1 MSSFPFP
8 PGINLPPITLPP
20 PSPVY
25 WRPPPPSNNDNTT
38 IASLAV
44 AFGVFFIVMT
54 CACKLC
60 AKNREDA
67 EANGTEVDTALA
79 ARPRATPSLVPVQP
93 EPWYHYGDH
102 QLRRPRSDGDQGRR
116 PRSDG
121 DDGRRSRRVSPA
133 AGLPSFP
140 YNRSVRHNV
149 TGGGG
154 EEEASCSV
162 CLGPFETGETVRLLP
177 VCLHLFHV
185 ECIDLW
191 LDMHSTCPVC
201 RSSTD
206 PTTDDRLNPPV

>member
-1 MSSFPFP
+1 MSFPFP

-25 WRPPPPSNNDNTT
+25 WRPPPPSSNDNTT
-38 IASLAV
+38 IAGLAIS
-44 AFGVFFIVMT
+44 FGVLFIVMT

-67 EANGTEVDTALA
+67 EANGTEPVRA
-79 ARPRATPSLVPVQP
+79 ARPRSPPSSSVSVPP
-93 EPWYHYGDH
+93 ESWYDYGDH
-102 QLRRPRSDGDQGRR
+102 QLRRPRGDRDEGRR
-116 PRSDG
+116 PQ
-121 DDGRRSRRVSPA
+121 RVSPV

-140 YNRSVRHNV
+140 YNGSVRHNV

-162 CLGPFETGETVRLLP
+162 CLGVFQTGETVRLLP

-185 ECIDLW
+185 ECIDPW

-206 PTTDDRLNPPV
+206 PTTDDRLHPPV